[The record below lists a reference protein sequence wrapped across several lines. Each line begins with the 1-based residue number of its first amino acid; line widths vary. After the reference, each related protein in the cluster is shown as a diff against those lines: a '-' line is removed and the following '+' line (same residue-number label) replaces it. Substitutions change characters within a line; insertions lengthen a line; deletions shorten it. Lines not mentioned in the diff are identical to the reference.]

1 MAGGYSGENGS
12 HYETK
17 ALNKTEAE
25 STGFS
30 YIEYFPLAQSN
41 NTEIIV

>member
-1 MAGGYSGENGS
+1 MAVAGGYSGENGS

-17 ALNKTEAE
+17 ALNKT
-25 STGFS
+25 S

-41 NTEIIV
+41 NAEIIV